1 MINFFFE
8 DIDEFDI
15 KKTDIE
21 KNIEKLVINENRIL
35 GDVNY
40 ILCSDNYLL
49 NINREYLNHDY
60 FTDVISFDY
69 CEDNVISGDIFISV
83 DTVSDNAKEYGATF
97 ENELERVMIH
107 GVLHFVGY
115 NDKTESDQK
124 NNARQ
129 RKPVSFFIQIS
140 NAS

>member
-97 ENELERVMIH
+97 ENELDRVMIH

-124 NNARQ
+124 TMRAKENQ
-129 RKPVSFFIQIS
+129 YLSLFK
-140 NAS
+140 

>member
-1 MINFFFE
+1 VINFFFE

-124 NNARQ
+124 TMRAKENQ
-129 RKPVSFFIQIS
+129 YLSLFK
-140 NAS
+140 

>member
-83 DTVSDNAKEYGATF
+83 DTVSDNAKEYGTTF

-115 NDKTESDQK
+115 NDKSDEESKTMRAKENQYLSLFK
-124 NNARQ
+124 
-129 RKPVSFFIQIS
+129 
-140 NAS
+140 